1 MRKRIEEELAKLAFG
16 DLEADDAKR
25 LELRKL
31 GDPEAARA
39 FETYARMKE
48 ELRALSSEVPADQL
62 SKERLR
68 EAILT
73 RGLRERPLAASR
85 LSWTWVPVAAA
96 LAFGLLFLKGWMPD
110 APSSGAMVVD
120 NSTSIATP
128 PIPGVGV
135 VRPDPIEGAPSGN
148 SRAKVFSESAPT
160 HVASETTPKSRAR
173 KRSLGTQ
180 SPADIAVESA
190 DLSDGL
196 ANLPSFDGEFEESPT
211 YAARTVSFGKDEP
224 AGMSMIAPAP
234 MSAAPAA
241 EPTIVV
247 IQSETDRN
255 TGTLKATEV
264 ENTANVVVG
273 G

>member
-16 DLEADDAKR
+16 ELEANDAKR
-25 LELRKL
+25 LELSTM
-31 GDPEAARA
+31 GDPEAERA
-39 FETYARMKE
+39 FETYMRMKE

-73 RGLRERPLAASR
+73 RGLKDRHPSASR

-96 LAFGLLFLKGWMPD
+96 LAFGLFFMKGWMPGG
-110 APSSGAMVVD
+110 SSGAMVVD
-120 NSTSIATP
+120 NSTTIATT

-135 VRPDPIEGAPSGN
+135 ERPDPIESSPFGS
-148 SRAKVFSESAPT
+148 SRVKVFAESAPT
-160 HVASETTPKSRAR
+160 QVASETTPKSRAR
-173 KRSLGTQ
+173 KRSRGIQ
-180 SPADIAVESA
+180 SPSDIAVESA

-211 YAARTVSFGKDEP
+211 YAARTVSFGSDES
-224 AGMSMIAPAP
+224 AGMSMAAPAP
-234 MSAAPAA
+234 MSAAPVD

-264 ENTANVVVG
+264 ESTANVVIG